1 MSIIG
6 INRKEP
12 VSEMPMLI
20 SREFVVF
27 PHTQFP
33 YFTSNPEIA
42 KIIKAAFSQKRMLF
56 FAYPQHADSS
66 EAIQEKGLE
75 IYRVGTVVKIIQMTE
90 TQTGALRFTG
100 DALYRAA
107 ISKTQLSQDI
117 DMVWVS
123 AINENHTIEG
133 DSGLLMGTVRRSFQ
147 NLQSFQKKIS
157 REAIQRINQAEYPDK
172 LVDLIA
178 ASLNLQNDI
187 KVELIQLINTEA
199 RLRQLSVLVET
210 EIAMM
215 KLQTDIQRRVKER
228 IEQTQKEYFLNE
240 QLKQIHKEL
249 GRDNDTADEAEELY
263 RQIKEQNPPQEVLS
277 KARKE
282 ADRLRKLQ
290 AMAPESGV
298 LRTYLE
304 WLADIPW
311 SNKTE
316 DHFDISRAK
325 QILDAD
331 HYNMKKAKERI
342 LDYIAVRG
350 IRGDLKGPILC
361 LVGPP
366 GTGKTSLGRS
376 VARTLNRDFIR
387 ISLGGVRDEAEIR
400 GHRKTYVGALPGKI
414 IQSMRK
420 AGTINPVFLL
430 DEIDKL
436 GADFRGDPSSALLEV
451 LDPEQNS
458 TFSDHYLEVPYDLSQ
473 VLFISTANSLH
484 TIPSALRD
492 RMEIIEIPGYS
503 DIEKFHIA
511 EKFLI
516 PKQLKENGLEKS
528 GISFQKSAVFKLIQ
542 TYTRESG
549 VRNLERTIGS
559 VIRKLARNYLSKIKI
574 SNSLTDEQI
583 SGIRKVVTH
592 QSLHR
597 LIGKPLFNK
606 EQINQLF
613 IPGIA
618 NGLAWTEMGGQLLTV
633 EVSLMPGS
641 GNLILTGNL
650 GDVMKESARISLS
663 FIQAH
668 SDEFNF
674 DPQLLKQKDIHVHVP
689 QGAIPKD
696 GPSAGVTLTT
706 AMLSAILNVPVTE
719 NISMTGEITLTGRIL
734 AIGGV
739 KEKILASHRN
749 GITTVLLPY
758 DNKDD
763 ADEDI
768 PGEVLDT
775 ISIHYI
781 QNFRD
786 TLAFTLP
793 KILSVRDDESADENA
808 SPQSETDTPPA
819 ILPDSSSNT
828 DIKDYIQ

>member
-27 PHTQFP
+27 PYTQFP

-66 EAIQEKGLE
+66 EAIREKGLE

-100 DALYRAA
+100 DALFRAA
-107 ISKTQLSQDI
+107 ISKTQLSQNI

-263 RQIKEQNPPQEVLS
+263 RQIMEQNPPQEVLA

-282 ADRLRKLQ
+282 ADRLKKLQ

-325 QILDAD
+325 LILDAD

-414 IQSMRK
+414 IQSMKK

-484 TIPSALRD
+484 TIPPALRD

-583 SGIRKVVTH
+583 SGIRKVVTR

-668 SDEFNF
+668 SDEFNI

-763 ADEDI
+763 ADEDV

-793 KILSVRDDESADENA
+793 DILSCSDDESAGEDA
-808 SPQSETDTPPA
+808 STPSETDTPPA
-819 ILPDSSSNT
+819 ILPDGSSNT